1 MFLSFY
7 FYDNIGYSENL
18 SMIKFTLIIWVCSFL
33 GQNMCMAPVESPI
46 LYNSW
51 YECSRAAHQE
61 SIKIYSRLGYKTV
74 NEGRLATRYICKVN
88 DSI

>member
-18 SMIKFTLIIWVCSFL
+18 SMVKFTLIIWVCSFL
-33 GQNMCMAPVESPI
+33 GEHMCMAPVKSPI
-46 LYNSW
+46 LYDSW

-61 SIKIYSRLGYKTV
+61 SIKIYSKLGYKIV
-74 NEGRLATRYICKVN
+74 NKGRLATRYTCTAAS
-88 DSI
+88 SI